1 MTSIPVPARLC
12 RPCLAALLALQL
24 LLAAPAAGDERP
36 RLALE
41 GGTAEQRDNIEA
53 TLNLARQRCDLPE
66 FRESRVLRDA
76 ESRSRDALRAIGHY
90 HPELEL
96 SLDRDAGPCWTL
108 NLTFDPGPPTTV
120 KSLDLRVEGE
130 GRTDPA
136 FEAILMQTRIAI
148 GDVLRHDRYEALR
161 SRFTRV
167 AAERGYFD
175 AELTM
180 RRLEVDTEERTA
192 SIRLHM
198 DTGPRYQLGEIRI
211 EQDILRG
218 RFMQRLLPFEPGEPY
233 ASARIIEL
241 QRNLNNSGYFESV
254 RVRPLRDEA
263 EERRV
268 PVMVELEPRNRL
280 AFEAGIGYSTD
291 IGPRTRFGMEN
302 RYANRRGHRYTGEVE
317 ASPVRSGV
325 AFNYEIPLRDPL
337 RERLNL
343 FTSWRTEDTSTQQFD
358 RFQLGTSRVLQRES
372 GWQTTEMVRYE
383 YEDYTVSD
391 QTDTSRLLIPSYRVS
406 RTEADDPMTPRRGY
420 RLEGTVQGA
429 AEELLSTTSFAQV
442 RGNARYIRGLGPG
455 RALLRADVGF
465 TEVDSVRE
473 LPSSLRFYAGGDGSI
488 RGYGYQK
495 LGPKNEDGDIIG
507 GRHRLVGS
515 AEYEIPVVG
524 DWSAA
529 IFVDAGNAFD
539 DFSDFDTVYGAGV
552 GVRWRSPVGPIRL
565 DIAHGPDSDD
575 DFRIH
580 FSMGPD
586 L

>member
-36 RLALE
+36 RLALD
-41 GGTAEQRDNIEA
+41 GGTTEQRDNIEA
-53 TLNLARQRCDLPE
+53 TLDLARQRCELPE

-76 ESRSRDALRAIGHY
+76 ESRARDALRAIGYY

-96 SLDRDAGPCWTL
+96 SLDRDSGPCWTL
-108 NLTFDPGPPTTV
+108 NLDFDPGPPTTV
-120 KSLDLRVEGE
+120 EWLDLQVTGE
-130 GRTDPA
+130 GRMDPA
-136 FEAILMQTRIAI
+136 FEAILMQTQIAT

-161 SRFTRV
+161 SRSTRV

-175 AELTM
+175 AELTL
-180 RRLEVDTEERTA
+180 RRLEVDTEQRTA